1 MKDDT
6 IYINYTQ
13 IGKFT
18 KNAKEFKHKLL
29 SYDQEKDI
37 VIFNEIFNIDNNNS
51 TFKFLENETLFIIVY
66 LFIYLYFF
74 NIKKNIIYI
83 YN

>member
-1 MKDDT
+1 MLFRSDT
-6 IYINYTQ
+6 IYINYAK

-51 TFKFLENETLFIIVY
+51 SFKFLENETL
-66 LFIYLYFF
+66 LYRLKS
-74 NIKKNIIYI
+74 KKLIPV
-83 YN
+83 